1 MNDSRDMSLFEVEVP
16 ETKPETEWVRGRPL
30 QKMSPTYDQATM
42 QRLLTKE
49 LADWAEAGR
58 YGRVAPGWHGRYG
71 RVAPGWRFRV
81 APPDDIV
88 RPLVPDIAYLSY
100 DVLPED
106 APREALQVPIG
117 TPTVAVEI
125 VSSAASRLD
134 LHDKIVTYLEAG
146 AEAII
151 VVDLKSETV
160 EVHDG
165 ITSVLAAGDI
175 LTHCALPGF
184 ALDVGALFAKLRA

>member
-1 MNDSRDMSLFEVEVP
+1 VIDSREMSLFEIEVP

-30 QKMSPTYDQATM
+30 QKMSPTYDQATA
-42 QRLLTKE
+42 QRLFTKA
-49 LADWAEAGR
+49 LADWAEAGQ
-58 YGRVAPGWHGRYG
+58 YG

-106 APREALQVPIG
+106 APREALQVPLG

-125 VSSAASRLD
+125 VSSEDGRLD
-134 LHDKIVTYLEAG
+134 INDKIVTYLEAG

-151 VVDLKSETV
+151 VVDVKSETI

-165 ITSVLAAGDI
+165 ITSVLAAGDT

-184 ALDVGALFAKLRA
+184 ALDVGALFAKLRG

>member
-1 MNDSRDMSLFEVEVP
+1 MSLFEIEVP

-30 QKMSPTYDQATM
+30 QKMSPTYDQAVL
-42 QRLLTKE
+42 QRLFTKA
-49 LADWAEAGR
+49 LADWAEAGE
-58 YGRVAPGWHGRYG
+58 YG

-88 RPLVPDIAYLSY
+88 RPLVPDVAYLSY
-100 DVLPED
+100 DALPED
-106 APREALQVPIG
+106 APREALQVPLG

-125 VSSAASRLD
+125 VSPEDRRLD
-134 LHDKIVTYLEAG
+134 INDKIDTYLEAG
-146 AEAII
+146 AEAVI
-151 VVDLKSETV
+151 VIDVKSETI

-165 ITSVLAAGDI
+165 ITSVLAAGDT

-184 ALDVGALFAKLRA
+184 SLDVGALFAQIRK

>member
-1 MNDSRDMSLFEVEVP
+1 MIDFREMSLFEIEVP

-30 QKMSPTYDQATM
+30 QKMSPTYDQAVL
-42 QRLLTKE
+42 QRLFTKA
-49 LADWAEAGR
+49 LADWAEAGE
-58 YGRVAPGWHGRYG
+58 YG

-88 RPLVPDIAYLSY
+88 RPLVPDVAYLSY
-100 DVLPED
+100 DALPED
-106 APREALQVPIG
+106 APREALQVPLG

-125 VSSAASRLD
+125 VSPEDRRLD
-134 LHDKIVTYLEAG
+134 INDKIDTYLEAG
-146 AEAII
+146 AEAVI
-151 VVDLKSETV
+151 VIDVKSETI

-165 ITSVLAAGDI
+165 ITSVLAAGDT

-184 ALDVGALFAKLRA
+184 SLDVGALFAQIRK